1 MSVTHSQ
8 KLNSISLATR
18 NGYTQSNTMAQWR
31 GAETYS
37 QFSTRDNINL
47 ISSVVVVVVVVFVS
61 RTNYITG
68 LLSYIAIMTSPTLR
82 WYPNLMENIRN
93 WLESNQVK
101 PNKVGY
107 SEKEAKESTTTTW
120 KEVLA
125 PNQTFMSKCEQQVI
139 AELKGVN
146 AAMGFKIQRLR
157 PLLHM
162 HKT

>member
-8 KLNSISLATR
+8 KLNSLSLATR

-37 QFSTRDNINL
+37 QFSTRDTINL
-47 ISSVVVVVVVVFVS
+47 ISSVVVVVFVS

-82 WYPNLMENIRN
+82 WYPNLMENIRH

-146 AAMGFKIQRLR
+146 AAMGFKIQGLK
-157 PLLHM
+157 PLLHV
-162 HKT
+162 HET

>member
-8 KLNSISLATR
+8 KLNSLFLATR
-18 NGYTQSNTMAQWR
+18 NSYTQSNTMAQWR

-47 ISSVVVVVVVVFVS
+47 ISSVVVVFVS

-146 AAMGFKIQRLR
+146 AAMGFKIQGLR

-162 HKT
+162 HET